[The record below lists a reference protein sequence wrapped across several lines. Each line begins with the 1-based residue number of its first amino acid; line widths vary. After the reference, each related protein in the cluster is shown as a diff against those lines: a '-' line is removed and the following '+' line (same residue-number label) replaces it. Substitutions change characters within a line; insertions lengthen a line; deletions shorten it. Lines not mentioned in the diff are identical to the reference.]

1 MAGLAMFD
9 ARRDDAATIAAC
21 VEERAYAIVTNLL
34 DAEQLARVKAELDP
48 HIENVQLDGTPFL
61 GARTKRVSGLFT
73 KSRMIQQMA
82 IHPLVLGVADLV
94 MLPWCVR
101 YQYTFGGVM
110 HLLPGEGSQELH
122 RDGYFYPFRHPAPP
136 LILGCMWAIT
146 DFTAENG
153 ATAIVPGSNT
163 WPAQRKARP
172 EEVVPAVMP
181 AGSGLLYTSAMIHG
195 GGSNRSDAARC
206 GVNLQYSLG
215 WLRQQENQSLA
226 CPPEVARDFPER
238 LQRLI
243 GYDLFG
249 PYLGFVASDD
259 PHRLLEPPDPNRP
272 RRRTDDAIDAR
283 HIAIHKLT
291 VGDTTPGD
299 NRNAAED

>member
-1 MAGLAMFD
+1 MAELATFD
-9 ARRDDAATIAAC
+9 ARSDSAEAIASC
-21 VEERAYAIVTNLL
+21 IEERAYAIVHNLL
-34 DAEQLARVKAELDP
+34 DAPRIATVKTELDP
-48 HIENVQLDGTPFL
+48 FIEAVQLDGTPFL

-82 IHPLVLGVADLV
+82 IHPLVLGVADRV

-136 LILGCMWAIT
+136 LILGCMWAID

-153 ATAIVPGSNT
+153 ATSTVPGSNT
-163 WPAQRKARP
+163 WPAERKARP

-195 GGSNRSDAARC
+195 GGQNRSDGARC

-215 WLRQQENQSLA
+215 WLRQQENQTLA

-243 GYDLFG
+243 GYDIFG

-259 PHRLLEPPDPNRP
+259 PHRLLEEPDPTRP
-272 RRRTDDAIDAR
+272 RRRTDDEIDAR

-299 NRNAAED
+299 NRNSAAD